1 MSAQRLTRREVL
13 GGAAAGAAALSV
25 GAVPA
30 FGAARRRTRRADVV
44 VVGAGLSGLAAA
56 RSVVRGG
63 RSVVVLEA
71 RDRVG
76 GRTWNASIGAGKITE
91 IGGEYVGPTQDRILA
106 LASAVGVQT
115 FATYNT
121 GSNVLIADGVR
132 SLYDAVPGIPGDA
145 DVTAALVASLKLDAM
160 AKTLPIAAPWTAK
173 RAREWDGQSF
183 ETWKRREVRTDKGRR
198 IFDAACEAIWGA
210 DPREMSLLYVLM
222 YTAGAG
228 NEKTAGSFLKFL
240 TTQGGAQER
249 RFAGGSQAVS
259 EQVAAAL
266 GSRVVLGAP
275 VRRIAQSASGVR
287 VVADGITVDARRAIV
302 AVPPVLA
309 KDIVF
314 APRLPAAKLA
324 ILRAFVPGAL
334 TKCEAVYPTPFWRE
348 AGLSGQGVSDVG
360 PTNTI
365 FDNSPPDGSPGVL
378 FGFAGGADRA
388 AWTGLPAAERR
399 ARVLDSFASFVGEQA
414 RSPVD
419 YFEQDWSKE
428 RWTKG
433 CPVGHTAPGAL
444 TKHGP
449 ALRRA
454 TGRIHW
460 AGTETADYWIGYM
473 DGAVRA
479 GQRAAG
485 EVFRSSA
492 GG

>member
-1 MSAQRLTRREVL
+1 MSDPGLTRREVL
-13 GGAAAGAAALSV
+13 GGAAAGALALGI

-30 FGAARRRTRRADVV
+30 GAAPRRRTRRADVV

-56 RSVVRGG
+56 RDVARAG

-71 RDRVG
+71 RERVG
-76 GRTWNASIGAGKITE
+76 GRTWNASIGGGKITE
-91 IGGEYVGPTQDRILA
+91 IGGEYVGPTQDRIVA
-106 LASAVGVQT
+106 LAKAVGVET
-115 FATYNT
+115 FPTYNT
-121 GSNVLIADGVR
+121 GSNVLIVDGVR

-173 RAREWDGQSF
+173 RAREWDGQTF
-183 ETWKRREVRTDKGRR
+183 EAWKRREVTTDKGRR

-210 DPREMSLLYVLM
+210 DPKEMSLLYVLM

-228 NEKTAGSFLKFL
+228 NETTAGSFLKFI

-249 RFAGGSQAVS
+249 RFVGGSQLVS
-259 EQVAAAL
+259 EKVAAAL
-266 GSRVVLGAP
+266 GSRVMLGAP
-275 VRRIAQSASGVR
+275 VRRIAQSAGGVR
-287 VVADGITVDARRAIV
+287 VVADGVTVDARRAIV

-309 KDIVF
+309 RGIVF
-314 APRLPAAKLA
+314 APGLPAAKRA
-324 ILRAFVPGAL
+324 ILRAFTPGAL
-334 TKCEAVYPTPFWRE
+334 TKCEAIYPTPFWRD
-348 AGLSGQGVSDVG
+348 AGLSGQGASDVG

-365 FDNSPPDGSPGVL
+365 FDNSPPDGTPGVL
-378 FGFAGGADRA
+378 FGFAGGASRT
-388 AWTGLPAAERR
+388 AWAGLPAAERR
-399 ARVLDSFASFVGEQA
+399 ARVLDTFAAFVGEQA
-414 RSPVD
+414 RSPAD
-419 YFEQDWSKE
+419 YIEQDWSAE

-444 TKHGP
+444 TRHGP

-460 AGTETADYWIGYM
+460 AGTETADYWLGYM

-479 GQRAAG
+479 GQRAAREALG
-485 EVFRSSA
+485 
-492 GG
+492 

>member
-1 MSAQRLTRREVL
+1 MSQPRLTRREVL

-25 GAVPA
+25 GAVPTFA
-30 FGAARRRTRRADVV
+30 AARRRTRRADVV

-56 RSVVRGG
+56 RAVSRAG

-71 RDRVG
+71 RERVG
-76 GRTWNASIGAGKITE
+76 GRTWNASIGGGKITE
-91 IGGEYVGPTQDRILA
+91 IGGEYVGPTQDRILV
-106 LASAVGVQT
+106 LASAVGVPT

-132 SLYDAVPGIPGDA
+132 SLYDAVPGVPGDA

-173 RAREWDGQSF
+173 RAREWDSQTF
-183 ETWKRREVRTDKGRR
+183 EQWKRREVTTDKGRR

-210 DPREMSLLYVLM
+210 DPKEMSLLYVLM

-228 NEKTAGSFLKFL
+228 NERTAGSFLKFL
-240 TTQGGAQER
+240 TTQDGAQER
-249 RFAGGSQAVS
+249 RFVGGSQVVS
-259 EQVAAAL
+259 EKVAAAL

-275 VRRIAQSASGVR
+275 VRRIAQSATGVR
-287 VVADGITVDARRAIV
+287 VVADGITVDAREAIV

-309 KDIVF
+309 QAIAY

-334 TKCEAVYPTPFWRE
+334 TKCEAVYPTPFWR
-348 AGLSGQGVSDVG
+348 ADGLSGQGVSDVG

-378 FGFAGGADRA
+378 FGFAGGASRA
-388 AWTGLPAAERR
+388 AWSVLPAAERR
-399 ARVLDSFASFVGEQA
+399 ARVLDTFAAFVGDQA
-414 RSPVD
+414 RAPVD

-444 TKHGP
+444 TRHGP

-479 GQRAAG
+479 GERAAREAVG
-485 EVFRSSA
+485 
-492 GG
+492 